1 MDLLLQQ
8 LYNGVLIGSTYALVA
23 LGFTLVLG
31 TLDLLNFAHG
41 ETIMFAAYAGLLA
54 LLAAGSNAGGSL
66 PLALAIAVATGALL
80 SAIVYLG
87 SFRFVSKKYWT
98 APALSTVGLALI
110 LQTGATRLFGTE
122 QRAVPDPLGDANLQL
137 GPISV
142 GLSHLVILGVTVALM
157 LGLHLLLT
165 RTRLGKAMRA
175 VAENHVTAALLGV
188 PVERTIAFTF
198 LISGILAGAAGAL
211 TSLVYH
217 TITPFIGLNILL
229 KGMTGMVIGGL
240 GNVYG
245 AMFGGVLVGILE
257 VLAVGYLSS
266 SYQDVLVF
274 GALIAVLMFKPAG
287 FFGIQV
293 RDRA

>member
-41 ETIMFAAYAGLLA
+41 ETIMFAAYAGLFA
-54 LLAAGSNAGGSL
+54 LLAVGSNAGGSL
-66 PLALAIAVATGALL
+66 PLAIAVAVATGALL
-80 SAIVYLG
+80 GAVVYLG

-98 APALSTVGLALI
+98 APALSTVGIALI
-110 LQTGATRLFGTE
+110 LQTGATRFWGTE
-122 QRAVPDPLGDANLQL
+122 QRAVPDPLGDVHIQL
-137 GPISV
+137 GPVTV
-142 GLSHLVILGVTVALM
+142 GLSHLIILAVTLGLM
-157 LGLHLLLT
+157 IGLHLLLT
-165 RTRLGKAMRA
+165 RTRLGRAMRA

-198 LISGILAGAAGAL
+198 LISGVLAGAAGAL

-245 AMFGGVLVGILE
+245 AMFGGVLVGVLE
-257 VLAVGYLSS
+257 VLAVGYLTS

-274 GALIAVLMFKPAG
+274 AAHIAVLMFKPAG
-287 FFGIQV
+287 LFGIQV
-293 RDRA
+293 SDRA

>member
-1 MDLLLQQ
+1 LDLLLQQ

-41 ETIMFAAYAGLLA
+41 ETIMLAAYAGLFA
-54 LLAAGSNAGGSL
+54 LLAVGSNAGGSM
-66 PLALAIAVATGALL
+66 PLALAVAVATGALL
-80 SAIVYLG
+80 GAVVYLG

-98 APALSTVGLALI
+98 APALSTVGIALI
-110 LQTGATRLFGTE
+110 MQTGATRLWGTE
-122 QRAVPDPLGDANLQL
+122 QRAVPDPLGD
-137 GPISV
+137 
-142 GLSHLVILGVTVALM
+142 SHLQIGPVTVGVSHLIILGVTVMLM
-157 LGLHLLLT
+157 VGLHLLLQ
-165 RTRLGKAMRA
+165 RTRLGRAMRA

-188 PVERTIAFTF
+188 PVERTIAATF

-245 AMFGGVLVGILE
+245 AMFGGVLVGVLE

-274 GALIAVLMFKPAG
+274 AALIAVLMFKPAG
-287 FFGIQV
+287 FFGVQV

>member
-1 MDLLLQQ
+1 LDLLLQQ

-41 ETIMFAAYAGLLA
+41 ETIMFAAYAGLVA
-54 LLAAGSNAGGSL
+54 LLGSGGSV
-66 PLALAIAVATGALL
+66 PLAIAVAVATGAILGLL
-80 SAIVYLG
+80 VYFG

-98 APALSTVGLALI
+98 APALSTVGIALI
-110 LQTGATRLFGTE
+110 LQTGATRFWGTE
-122 QRAVPDPLGDANLQL
+122 QRAVPDPLSDANFQL
-137 GPISV
+137 GPITV
-142 GLSHLVILGVTVALM
+142 GLSQLVILGVTVALM
-157 LGLHLLLT
+157 IGLHLLLT

-245 AMFGGVLVGILE
+245 AMFGGVIVGILE

-266 SYQDVLVF
+266 AYQDVLVF
-274 GALIAVLMFKPAG
+274 AALIAVLMFKPAG

>member
-1 MDLLLQQ
+1 LDLLLQQ

-41 ETIMFAAYAGLLA
+41 EMIMFAAYAGLVA
-54 LLAAGSNAGGSL
+54 LLASGGSV
-66 PLALAIAVATGALL
+66 PLAIAVAVATGAILGL
-80 SAIVYLG
+80 AVYYG

-98 APALSTVGLALI
+98 APALSTVGIALI
-110 LQTGATRLFGTE
+110 LQTGATRLWGTE
-122 QRAVPDPLGDANLQL
+122 QRAVPDPLADAHVQV
-137 GPISV
+137 GPITV
-142 GLSHLVILGVTVALM
+142 GLSHLIILGVTVALM
-157 LGLHLLLT
+157 IGLHLLLK
-165 RTRLGKAMRA
+165 RTRLGRAMRA

-274 GALIAVLMFKPAG
+274 AALIAVLMFKPAG

-293 RDRA
+293 RERA

>member
-41 ETIMFAAYAGLLA
+41 ETIMLSAYAGLVA
-54 LLAAGSNAGGSL
+54 LLASGGSVL
-66 PLALAIAVATGALL
+66 LAIAAAIAVGALL
-80 SAIVYLG
+80 GLIVYLG

-98 APALSTVGLALI
+98 APALSTVGIALI
-110 LQTGATRLFGTE
+110 LQTGAARFWGTD
-122 QRAVPDPLGDANLQL
+122 QRAVPDPLGDAHLQL
-137 GPISV
+137 GPVTV
-142 GLSHLVILGVTVALM
+142 GLSHLVILGVTLALM
-157 LGLHLLLT
+157 VGLHVLL
-165 RTRLGKAMRA
+165 RHTRLGKAMRA

-198 LISGILAGAAGAL
+198 LISGVLAGAAGVL

-245 AMFGGVLVGILE
+245 AMFGGVLVGVLE
-257 VLAVGYLSS
+257 VLAVSYLSS

-274 GALIAVLMFKPAG
+274 AALIAVLMFKPAG
-287 FFGIQV
+287 FFGVQV

>member
-1 MDLLLQQ
+1 VASGAIL
-8 LYNGVLIGSTYALVA
+8 GLV
-23 LGFTLVLG
+23 
-31 TLDLLNFAHG
+31 
-41 ETIMFAAYAGLLA
+41 
-54 LLAAGSNAGGSL
+54 
-66 PLALAIAVATGALL
+66 
-80 SAIVYLG
+80 VYFG
-87 SFRFVSKKYWT
+87 SFRFGDKKYCT
-98 APALSTVGLALI
+98 APALSTVGIALI
-110 LQTGATRLFGTE
+110 LQTAATRLWGTE
-122 QRAVPDPLGDANLQL
+122 QRGVPDPLGDANLQF
-137 GPISV
+137 GPITV
-142 GLSHLVILGVTVALM
+142 GLSHLIILAVTVALM
-157 LGLHLLLT
+157 IGLHLLLK
-165 RTRLGKAMRA
+165 RTRLGRAMRA

-188 PVERTIAFTF
+188 PVERTIAATF

-274 GALIAVLMFKPAG
+274 AALIGVLMFKPAG